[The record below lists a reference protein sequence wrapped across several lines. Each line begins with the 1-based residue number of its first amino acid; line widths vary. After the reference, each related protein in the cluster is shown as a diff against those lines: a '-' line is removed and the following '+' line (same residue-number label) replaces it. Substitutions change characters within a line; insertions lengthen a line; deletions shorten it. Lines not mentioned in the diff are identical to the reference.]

1 MADLRVLVPF
11 SCLHCWNKTLLVVLS
26 NLFKMHVE
34 VSGLLP
40 LQKALPMKTVHS
52 EGGGLSIIYGNIVFE
67 KTKIFEFFKCNRS
80 VFHHMN

>member
-1 MADLRVLVPF
+1 
-11 SCLHCWNKTLLVVLS
+11 
-26 NLFKMHVE
+26 MHVE